1 TIEQHIDGKLQ
12 NNLNDYLKHEREKT
26 LLSML
31 RMIEDKTYDEITR
44 HSNYVLDSNWQKQ
57 RQKILSTVSKH
68 DQTYLDEANAMQIK
82 RFETPRTLSRGLS
95 NIEAAYA
102 KVVS

>member
-1 TIEQHIDGKLQ
+1 
-12 NNLNDYLKHEREKT
+12 
-26 LLSML
+26 
-31 RMIEDKTYDEITR
+31 
-44 HSNYVLDSNWQKQ
+44 KQ

-102 KVVS
+102 KVVSQNIRF